1 MTILRYAIGKEDGE
15 RQDAG
20 GVHGDEDEVRSG
32 LRNQAHEDGKKNHNP
47 DIAANPCFDVYIYGQ
62 DAEQGQHA
70 ESPGKNRRKM
80 TLDDMPPDMLMYKMD
95 NPGMDGA
102 FLMPAMLMMVMMML
116 FTVTR
121 MKLVIVITLT
131 VRTHIQKFSPLLH

>member
-1 MTILRYAIGKEDGE
+1 
-15 RQDAG
+15 
-20 GVHGDEDEVRSG
+20 
-32 LRNQAHEDGKKNHNP
+32 
-47 DIAANPCFDVYIYGQ
+47 
-62 DAEQGQHA
+62 
-70 ESPGKNRRKM
+70 M

-95 NPGMDGA
+95 NPGMDGT